1 MKTYHQNIGCGYIL
15 ERIQRSCSLLIV
27 GYKDTEGGSR
37 RDRVDFLFFV
47 HKMCTK
53 ELRLILQLLRY
64 I

>member
-1 MKTYHQNIGCGYIL
+1 MKTYHQNIGCRYIL

-37 RDRVDFLFFV
+37 LCQSQNVV

-64 I
+64 II